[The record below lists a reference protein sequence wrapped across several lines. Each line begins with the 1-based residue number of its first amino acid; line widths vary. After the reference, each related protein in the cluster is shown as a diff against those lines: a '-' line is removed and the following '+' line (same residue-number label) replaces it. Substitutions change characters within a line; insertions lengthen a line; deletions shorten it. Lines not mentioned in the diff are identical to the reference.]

1 MVRIGTERQDV
12 GNSRVEVG
20 QSHPAMKR
28 SHSADQK
35 MDFVMLFMPVHEC
48 TYLK

>member
-20 QSHPAMKR
+20 HPAMKR